1 MKSTSIS
8 SFMNLHGSHL
18 LGCSLY
24 RYQDLLLLSD
34 SCLTWRK
41 GTSNRRT
48 IVDVSAS
55 HPFVIANF
63 LTLYTGLAYT
73 PTGHGIVRKLLVGGI
88 VDMFVERFIATH
100 AISEPNQDRTI
111 HSNVLVKKIMA
122 AEGFV
127 STQTLEIFNVL
138 VVVRIRSLSTSEMS
152 REDIKRLGL
161 KEEKPENNRE

>member
-1 MKSTSIS
+1 
-8 SFMNLHGSHL
+8 
-18 LGCSLY
+18 
-24 RYQDLLLLSD
+24 
-34 SCLTWRK
+34 
-41 GTSNRRT
+41 
-48 IVDVSAS
+48 
-55 HPFVIANF
+55 
-63 LTLYTGLAYT
+63 
-73 PTGHGIVRKLLVGGI
+73 
-88 VDMFVERFIATH
+88 MFVERFIATH